1 MIYLFLAEGFEE
13 TEAITPAD
21 ILRRCRKELRT
32 VGVGAKTITS
42 SHGFPIVCDITDDEI
57 SLDDELEM
65 VILPGG
71 LRGTENLEN
80 SEIVKKTLEF
90 CRDNDRY
97 IAAIC
102 AAPRILGHM
111 GLLEGK
117 KAVCYRGFE
126 KELYGADVQSCAAV
140 AAVADGKIIT
150 ARGAG
155 ASAEFGLKIVET
167 LISSEKAAEIADGI
181 LFSRS

>member
-1 MIYLFLAEGFEE
+1 MIYIFLAEGFEE
-13 TEAITPAD
+13 TEAIAPAD
-21 ILRRCRKELRT
+21 ILRRCRKEILT
-32 VGVGAKTITS
+32 VGVGSKTVVS

-57 SLDDELEM
+57 KLDDELEM

-71 LRGTENLEN
+71 LKGTNNLEN
-80 SEIVKKTLEF
+80 SDTVRKALEF
-90 CRDNDRY
+90 CRDNDRF

-117 KAVCYRGFE
+117 KAVCYKGFE
-126 KELYGADVQSCAAV
+126 QELTGADVQTGCP
-140 AAVADGKIIT
+140 AVADGKIIT

-155 ASAEFGLKIVET
+155 AAVDFGLKIVEM
-167 LISSEKAAEIADGI
+167 LISREKSEETASNI
-181 LFSRS
+181 LFDIR